1 MRFYCLFC
9 IIIILFGHTAFAE
22 QNLPDYVVNKE
33 EAREYSYYKNYGIDD
48 KKHQEYIDDY
58 KVSQITATE
67 ISLSTGNITICTEGS
82 FLTHNSAYA
91 RPSYIKIKEDAAG
104 VLEKGSIYLTIDEG
118 TLLKEMK
125 CTTTSGDIIASAVG
139 NSKTI
144 KIEIEQQS
152 TMPSEITI
160 TNLTILTNRMNEN
173 EWKERECILSV
184 SVSNEL
190 DKNLFSEYSTENII
204 LNTRFWAQHNT
215 LRQGCG
221 GDYYIGGRLSFTA
234 DKNYYMLNDTK
245 FDMEGSSYIKDNT
258 LMVPVYSLGEALFL
272 DSIYSVRYNYSI
284 PYGQNDF
291 EHSHF
296 LNWYDNNQSASILYR
311 CNVLFQN
318 QSNIAQTFYD
328 YDEKDFTPKSID
340 DTIEMPTNAEIKY
353 GVLYVP
359 VRSAIDALTYNNTNF
374 YWDEKTKTF
383 YYNY

>member
-1 MRFYCLFC
+1 MKFCCLLC
-9 IIIILFGHTAFAE
+9 IFLLLFTNSTFAE
-22 QNLPDYVVNKE
+22 QNLPYYVVNKE

-48 KKHQEYIDDY
+48 KKHQKYIDDY
-58 KVSQITATE
+58 KASQITATE

-82 FLTHNSAYA
+82 FLTHDSAYA
-91 RPSYIKIKEDAAG
+91 RPNYIKIKEDAAG
-104 VLEKGSIYLTIDEG
+104 VLQKGSIYLTIDEG

-125 CTTTSGDIIASAVG
+125 CTTTSGNIIASAVG
-139 NSKTI
+139 NGKTL
-144 KIEIEQQS
+144 KIDIEQQS

-160 TNLTILTNRMNEN
+160 TNLMILTNRMNEN

-204 LNTRFWAQHNT
+204 LNARFWAQHNI
-215 LRQGCG
+215 LRELCY
-221 GDYYIGGRLSFTA
+221 DYYFRGRLSFTA
-234 DKNYYMLNDTK
+234 GKNYYILNDTK

-272 DSIYSVRYNYSI
+272 DNIYSFQYNYSI
-284 PYGQNDF
+284 PYGWNDY

-296 LNWYDNNQSASILYR
+296 FNWYDNNQSASILYR
-311 CNVLFQN
+311 YNVLFQN

-328 YDEKDFTPKSID
+328 YDKKDFTPKNING
-340 DTIEMPTNAEIKY
+340 TIQMPTNAEIKY

-359 VRSAIDALTYNNTNF
+359 VRSAIDALTYNDTNF